1 MSKIF
6 PKSANRLP
14 LQIIVYL
21 VVLSGILT
29 AGATYYMTP
38 KYTRVGYAPVQPV
51 PYSPPADASPSPPA
65 ALPYGPPPETFPG
78 TFSAQGLSPMTLAVY
93 QNSKHSH
100 GAALA
105 IEFFLPGGGSIYG
118 DHLAGALLTWG
129 LEIGGVLLILTSFA
143 TQSTTD
149 GTSTQVS
156 EARLTLG
163 MLALM
168 GGRIYGLVDGALLWA
183 WDIAA
188 LGQDLRTHASGRLER
203 IE

>member
-1 MSKIF
+1 
-6 PKSANRLP
+6 
-14 LQIIVYL
+14 
-21 VVLSGILT
+21 
-29 AGATYYMTP
+29 
-38 KYTRVGYAPVQPV
+38 
-51 PYSPPADASPSPPA
+51 
-65 ALPYGPPPETFPG
+65 
-78 TFSAQGLSPMTLAVY
+78 MTLAVY

-168 GGRIYGLVDGALLWA
+168 GGRIYGLVDA
-183 WDIAA
+183 WRSTTAYN
-188 LGQDLRTHASGRLER
+188 LRLRQLMGLPDWLAVGVTPIRTRDNVAYAPTLRLAF
-203 IE
+203 